1 MLFERFDEEAGM
13 LEGHSDNY
21 IKVYCR
27 PDVGPADAKELLDG
41 FADVY
46 LEKLYK
52 DGIEGRI
59 VASV

>member
-1 MLFERFDEEAGM
+1 M